1 MNVDNFKAEERPDDM
16 LDDIFMKQHELAL
29 KYLTIEEG
37 NGLLQTKAIPV
48 DINSSGGQA
57 RIKDMFWR
65 CTEELMEAMEA
76 YEKKEETHF
85 YEEIA
90 DAMHFLVEA
99 FILADM
105 YPYMEK
111 PTHGDNLETLFN
123 VMASRPAAPTAF
135 SVIFETNLRLLLQRF
150 VQRLGLAA
158 NCLKNK
164 PWKQTHMVTD
174 EDKFTDI
181 MNGTFYAFILFCKT
195 AGFNAEGLYTMYV
208 RKHQVNQFRQGSG
221 Y

>member
-1 MNVDNFKAEERPDDM
+1 MNVNNYNAGERPDDM
-16 LDDIFMKQHELAL
+16 LDDIFNKQHGLAM
-29 KYLTIEEG
+29 KYLSIEKD
-37 NGLLQTKAIPV
+37 NGLLQTDAIPV
-48 DINSSGGQA
+48 DINDNKGQA

-76 YEKKEETHF
+76 YEKEEETHF

-99 FILADM
+99 FILADL
-105 YPYMEK
+105 YPYTKK

-123 VMASRPAAPTAF
+123 VLAYHISAPTEF
-135 SVIFETNLRLLLQRF
+135 KVILESSLRLSLQMF
-150 VQRLGLAA
+150 TQQLGLSA

-164 PWKQTHMVTD
+164 PWKQTHMI
-174 EDKFTDI
+174 TDI
-181 MNGTFYAFILFCKT
+181 ERFTELMNGAFYAFIRLCKA
-195 AGFNAEGLYTMYV
+195 AGFSAEGLYNMYV